1 MGYENETMTSSDGI
15 LHEQNIYDWV
25 IDLRNISFHCLCGS
39 KPMMEVLANGIS
51 PITPITQ
58 SCCFGLNRVW
68 LSKIGYQQQGHIIL
82 HVVSS
87 IKVLFPFITILDKV
101 LLF

>member
-25 IDLRNISFHCLCGS
+25 IDLRKISFQCLCGS

-51 PITPITQ
+51 PTPITQ
-58 SCCFGLNRVW
+58 SCCFGLIRVW
-68 LSKIGYQQQGHIIL
+68 LSKIEYLQQGHIIL
-82 HVVSS
+82 HVVSL
-87 IKVLFPFITILDKV
+87 IKVLIPFITVLDKV